1 MHHKGFVE
9 RLAVKLTFDMNHRG
23 LRERRQQFV
32 RGLGF
37 VEHFTRHPC
46 TVEVDV
52 FAIQRLFNELS
63 VVQQA
68 IVSRVGDHRVAWCAR
83 PRGVCHFLCNHFTA
97 EFVLWNTT
105 KNAVSVTGWTE
116 VNWRYIRHH
125 H

>member
-1 MHHKGFVE
+1 M
-9 RLAVKLTFDMNHRG
+9 
-23 LRERRQQFV
+23 RERRQQFV

-37 VEHFTRHPC
+37 VEHFTRHRFATHAALAFINTVEVSVRHPC